1 MLIILQLFSSIVWIN
16 RLRSFFW
23 CTVFVF
29 FVYLTWIRDSSLVN
43 EKSYI
48 FGLILPSIFTQRC
61 QYRSMI
67 LNILLM
73 PTCQYMDRFHKVK
86 FGGLLLMV
94 SLSIFGA
101 YSDVLGLVLSGGLV
115 ILWFCLGISQEG
127 YLSIITRRW
136 LSLPDI

>member
-1 MLIILQLFSSIVWIN
+1 MLIILQLFSSVVWIN

-23 CTVFVF
+23 WTVIVM
-29 FVYLTWIRDSSLVN
+29 FVYLTWIKDSSLVN

-48 FGLILPSIFTQRC
+48 FGVILPSIFTQRC

-73 PTCQYMDRFHKVK
+73 PICQYMDRFHKVK

-94 SLSIFGA
+94 SLSIFGV
-101 YSDVLGLVLSGGLV
+101 YSDVLALFVSGV
-115 ILWFCLGISQEG
+115 IVIFWFCLGISQEG
-127 YLSIITRRW
+127 YLTMIKRRW